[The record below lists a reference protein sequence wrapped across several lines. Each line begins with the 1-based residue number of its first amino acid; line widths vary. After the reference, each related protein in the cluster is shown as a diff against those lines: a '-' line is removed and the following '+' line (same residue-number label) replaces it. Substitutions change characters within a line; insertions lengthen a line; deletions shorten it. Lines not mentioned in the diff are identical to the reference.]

1 MRVDARM
8 LLPAVLAFA
17 GAAVPAVPLAQEK
30 SGQVVVEERRLPS
43 DELIQA
49 EVVQR
54 LAANLR
60 LEGRIGVE
68 SRNAVVTLSGWTR
81 TSGQAWIAEEEA
93 RRVAGVSSGV
103 SPVTTRMVPSSACSS
118 PWVVNPCAPRAAAT
132 SPSR

>member
-1 MRVDARM
+1 M

-93 RRVAGVSSGV
+93 RRVAGVAFV
-103 SPVTTRMVPSSACSS
+103 RNEIRPRMSA
-118 PWVVNPCAPRAAAT
+118 
-132 SPSR
+132 